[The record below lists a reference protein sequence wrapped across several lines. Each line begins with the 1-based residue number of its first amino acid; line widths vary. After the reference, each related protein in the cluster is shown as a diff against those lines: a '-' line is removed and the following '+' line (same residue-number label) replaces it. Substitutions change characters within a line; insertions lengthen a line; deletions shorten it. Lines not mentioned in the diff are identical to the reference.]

1 MDIEILYAVNIDDN
15 TKTNLL
21 AAREGENPDLEST
34 WEIVKEKLGYDDSDE
49 ELYNKLGD
57 IIEGFPD
64 EYDIYKFEWDTDIPL
79 IG

>member
-1 MDIEILYAVNIDDN
+1 MKIEILYAVNINDN

-21 AAREGENPDLEST
+21 AAHEGENPDLESA
-34 WEIVKEKLGYDDSDE
+34 WEIVKKKLYYDDSDE

-57 IIEGFPD
+57 IIEGFTD
-64 EYDIYKFEWDTDIPL
+64 EYDIYKFGWDTNIPL